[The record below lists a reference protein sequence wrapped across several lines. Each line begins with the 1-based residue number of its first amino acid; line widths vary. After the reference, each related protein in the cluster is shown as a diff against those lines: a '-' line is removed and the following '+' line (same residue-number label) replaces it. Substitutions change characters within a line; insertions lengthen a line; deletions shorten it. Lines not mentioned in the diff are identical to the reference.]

1 MGFRIP
7 SWSYDPPYP
16 GYWGPVTSTLNF
28 CEEDY
33 YGTPYAAEIVNTLTN
48 LMFAFLAIK
57 GIFNYPMQLV
67 DELSMIYTTCLMCYA
82 TFSYSRSRL
91 YAFTLAMGLIS
102 LALFIS
108 LFHHYLQDSAFH
120 QRAYAVLTVTVV
132 ARSLYVMEFTL
143 RPSLRNNEEAFKLQH
158 RKSMTADQID
168 LSRSDDRRN
177 TRILNTMWLMIAV
190 GLTSFVS
197 GFGIWQLDN
206 IYCSKLRT
214 WRREIG
220 LPWAIVLEGHG
231 WW

>member
-1 MGFRIP
+1 
-7 SWSYDPPYP
+7 
-16 GYWGPVTSTLNF
+16 
-28 CEEDY
+28 
-33 YGTPYAAEIVNTLTN
+33 
-48 LMFAFLAIK
+48 
-57 GIFNYPMQLV
+57 MQLV